1 MKRHEAK
8 GAACGPSSKRTT
20 MMSRLSSQRRCV
32 FFLLAL
38 VLAVVT
44 QSNAAEVRCKTA
56 DCLADALIRRHTA
69 RRDHRP
75 GSFRAPEHEHSQPRL
90 RTGLHDGINS
100 ALYRKS
106 KASTQARVEGTSR

>member
-56 DCLADALIRRHTA
+56 ELSCGRTDPGHTA

-75 GSFRAPEHEHSQPRL
+75 GSFRTAEH
-90 RTGLHDGINS
+90 
-100 ALYRKS
+100 
-106 KASTQARVEGTSR
+106 